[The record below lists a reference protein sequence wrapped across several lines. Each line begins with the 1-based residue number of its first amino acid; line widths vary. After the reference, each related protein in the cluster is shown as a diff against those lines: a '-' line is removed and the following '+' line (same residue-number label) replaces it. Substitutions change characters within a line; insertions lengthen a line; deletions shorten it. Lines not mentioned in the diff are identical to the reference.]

1 VTAVPE
7 DFATVKLS
15 PGVLLRFGVFDA
27 PQMDA
32 TLRVAADGTVQVP
45 LAGSIPVAG
54 LTVTEARTQIAGA
67 LVSGDYFKHPQVNL
81 DIMQLAPGSV
91 IVLGEVQAPGKY
103 QILAATPLATVL
115 ALAGG
120 ETVEAGSDIEI
131 EHGTGGEAKHVR
143 NGKDPASLEA
153 ATVLVEPG
161 DTVTV
166 RRAGIIYVLGSVHR
180 PGGYL
185 MVNRGSLN
193 VLEALSLAGGSML
206 EASNDSI
213 RILHRHDNQIVEET
227 VRLTDY
233 TRGARQAPSLND
245 TDIVYV
251 PSNKFKSMLVNGGN
265 IIAAAAASLVYRVP

>member
-1 VTAVPE
+1 
-7 DFATVKLS
+7 
-15 PGVLLRFGVFDA
+15 
-27 PQMDA
+27 
-32 TLRVAADGTVQVP
+32 
-45 LAGSIPVAG
+45 
-54 LTVTEARTQIAGA
+54 
-67 LVSGDYFKHPQVNL
+67 
-81 DIMQLAPGSV
+81 
-91 IVLGEVQAPGKY
+91 
-103 QILAATPLATVL
+103 
-115 ALAGG
+115 
-120 ETVEAGSDIEI
+120 VEAGSDIEI